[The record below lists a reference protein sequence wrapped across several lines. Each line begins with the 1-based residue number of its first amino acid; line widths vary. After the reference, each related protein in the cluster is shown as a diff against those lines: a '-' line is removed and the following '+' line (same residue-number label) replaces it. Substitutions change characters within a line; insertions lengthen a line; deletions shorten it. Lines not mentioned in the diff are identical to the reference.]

1 MQVINR
7 GGETISPFEIEEACQ
22 GHPYIKEVLCFS
34 APNAQYQESIGVVIV
49 KQNNK
54 PRVDLNTLHAYLENR
69 LHRSKWPQVIIFS
82 DKGLP
87 KNATGKC
94 IVNALGLWLLL
105 VLYFCF
111 AVCMR

>member
-1 MQVINR
+1 MINR

-87 KNATGKC
+87 KNATGK
-94 IVNALGLWLLL
+94 
-105 VLYFCF
+105 Y
-111 AVCMR
+111 